1 MLKKITAVFLIKLL
15 SFAQQI
21 RWLKM
26 NKLAFG
32 FLVGLLLSFN
42 AHAVNILLPAYFY
55 PSSDPSL
62 SFWDEMTAAA
72 GQVGITAIMNPNS
85 GPGSSVNS
93 DYTTAVNAFR
103 AAGGKVVGYVYTDYG
118 ARLPAEVLSEVASYA
133 SFYNIDGIFL
143 DEMSILSVDLAY
155 YQSLYSSIK
164 STNPGYRVFGNP
176 GTNTLES
183 YLTAADVLVTFEN
196 QTGYDTFTPDTWTN
210 NYTADHFAHLLY
222 NVSDEAAMLANVALA
237 ADRNV
242 GYLYITND
250 TRVDENP
257 WDTLSHYWNAEVSA
271 VSAIPEPSSGLL
283 LLAGLGLIGFHF
295 QKLKGARV
303 RDCTQIVI

>member
-1 MLKKITAVFLIKLL
+1 MKK
-15 SFAQQI
+15 FAF
-21 RWLKM
+21 
-26 NKLAFG
+26 NS
-32 FLVGLLLSFN
+32 LVWLLLSFN

-55 PSSDPSL
+55 PSSDPNQ

-72 GQVGITAIMNPNS
+72 GQVGITAIMNPDN

-93 DYTTAVNAFR
+93 DYTTAVNVFR
-103 AAGGKVVGYVYTDYG
+103 AAGGKVVGYAHTSYG
-118 ARLPAEVLSEVASYA
+118 ARSQADVLSEVASYA

-143 DEMSILSVDLAY
+143 DEMSNTSVDFAY

-164 STNPGYRVFGNP
+164 STNPGYRIFGNP

-222 NVSDEAAMLANVALA
+222 NVNDKAAMLAYVALA

-250 TRVDENP
+250 ILTNP
-257 WDTLSHYWNAEVSA
+257 WDTLPQYWNAEVSA

-283 LLAGLGLIGFHF
+283 VLAGLGSIGFRYHKF
-295 QKLKGARV
+295 NVAR
-303 RDCTQIVI
+303 I

>member
-1 MLKKITAVFLIKLL
+1 MK
-15 SFAQQI
+15 
-21 RWLKM
+21 
-26 NKLAFG
+26 KLAFSS
-32 FLVGLLLSFN
+32 LVGLLLSFN

-55 PSSDPSL
+55 PSFDPNQ

-72 GQVGITAIMNPNS
+72 GQVDITAIMNPDS
-85 GPGSSVNS
+85 GPGPSVNS
-93 DYTTAVNAFR
+93 DYTTAVDAFR
-103 AAGGKVVGYVYTDYG
+103 ADGGKVVGYTHTSYG
-118 ARLPAEVLSEVASYA
+118 LRSQAEVLSEIASYA

-143 DEMSILSVDLAY
+143 DEMSNKSVDLVY

-196 QTGYDTFTPDTWTN
+196 KTGYDTYTPDTWTN

-222 NVSDEAAMLANVALA
+222 NVTDETTMLANVALA

-250 TRVDENP
+250 TLPNP
-257 WDTLSHYWNAEVSA
+257 WDTLPHYWITEVSA
-271 VSAIPEPSSGLL
+271 VSAAPEPNSGLL
-283 LLAGLGLIGFHF
+283 LLAGLGLIGFRYH
-295 QKLKGARV
+295 KLKADR
-303 RDCTQIVI
+303 I

>member
-1 MLKKITAVFLIKLL
+1 MKKFAFNSLVWLLI
-15 SFAQQI
+15 
-21 RWLKM
+21 
-26 NKLAFG
+26 
-32 FLVGLLLSFN
+32 SFN

-55 PSSDPSL
+55 PSSDPNQ

-72 GQVGITAIMNPNS
+72 GQVGITAIMNPDN

-93 DYTTAVNAFR
+93 DYTTAVDVFR
-103 AAGGKVVGYVYTDYG
+103 AAGGKVVGYAHTSYG
-118 ARLPAEVLSEVASYA
+118 ARSQADVLSEVASYA

-143 DEMSILSVDLAY
+143 DEMSNTSVDFAY
-155 YQSLYSSIK
+155 YQSLYNSIK
-164 STNPGYRVFGNP
+164 STNPGYRIFGNP

-222 NVSDEAAMLANVALA
+222 NVNDKAAMLAYVALA

-250 TRVDENP
+250 ILTNP
-257 WDTLSHYWNAEVSA
+257 WDTLPQYWNAEVSA
-271 VSAIPEPSSGLL
+271 VSSIPEPSSGLL
-283 LLAGLGLIGFHF
+283 VLAGLGLIGFRYHKF
-295 QKLKGARV
+295 NVAR
-303 RDCTQIVI
+303 I

>member
-1 MLKKITAVFLIKLL
+1 MKK
-15 SFAQQI
+15 FAF
-21 RWLKM
+21 
-26 NKLAFG
+26 NS
-32 FLVGLLLSFN
+32 LVWLLLSFN

-55 PSSDPSL
+55 PSSDPNQ

-72 GQVGITAIMNPNS
+72 GQVGITAIMNPDN

-93 DYTTAVNAFR
+93 DYTTAVDVFR
-103 AAGGKVVGYVYTDYG
+103 AAGGKVVGYAHTSYG
-118 ARLPAEVLSEVASYA
+118 ARSQADVLSEVASYA

-143 DEMSILSVDLAY
+143 DEMSNTSVDFAY

-164 STNPGYRVFGNP
+164 STNPGYRIFGNP

-222 NVSDEAAMLANVALA
+222 NVNDKAAMLAYVALA

-250 TRVDENP
+250 ILTNP
-257 WDTLSHYWNAEVSA
+257 WDTLPQYWNAEVSA
-271 VSAIPEPSSGLL
+271 VSSIPEPSSGLL
-283 LLAGLGLIGFHF
+283 VLAGLGLIGFRYHKF
-295 QKLKGARV
+295 NVAR
-303 RDCTQIVI
+303 I

>member
-1 MLKKITAVFLIKLL
+1 MKK
-15 SFAQQI
+15 FAFSS
-21 RWLKM
+21 
-26 NKLAFG
+26 LA
-32 FLVGLLLSFN
+32 GLLLSFN

-55 PSSDPSL
+55 SSSDPNQ

-72 GQVGITAIMNPNS
+72 GQVGITAIMNPDS

-93 DYTTAVNAFR
+93 DYTTAVDVLR
-103 AAGGKVVGYVYTDYG
+103 AAGGKVVGYVHTSYG
-118 ARLPAEVLSEVASYA
+118 ARSQTEVLSEVSSYA

-143 DEMSILSVDLAY
+143 DEMSNTSVDLAY
-155 YQSLYSSIK
+155 YQSLYSNIK
-164 STNPGYRVFGNP
+164 STNPGYRIFGNP

-196 QTGYDTFTPDTWTN
+196 QTEYDTFTPNTWTN
-210 NYTADHFAHLLY
+210 IYTADHFAHLLY
-222 NVSDEAAMLANVALA
+222 NVTDEAAMLANVALA

-250 TRVDENP
+250 TLPNP
-257 WDTLSHYWNAEVSA
+257 WDTLSHYWDAEVSA

-283 LLAGLGLIGFHF
+283 LLSGLGLIGFRYHKF
-295 QKLKGARV
+295 KVARV
-303 RDCTQIVI
+303 

>member
-1 MLKKITAVFLIKLL
+1 MKK
-15 SFAQQI
+15 FA
-21 RWLKM
+21 
-26 NKLAFG
+26 FS

-42 AHAVNILLPAYFY
+42 THAANILLPAYFY
-55 PSSDPSL
+55 PSSNPSL

-72 GQVGITAIMNPNS
+72 GQVSITAIMNPNS

-93 DYTTAVNAFR
+93 DYTTAVDAFR
-103 AAGGKVVGYVYTDYG
+103 AAGGKVVGYVHTSYG
-118 ARLPAEVLSEVASYA
+118 ARTQAEVLLEVASYA

-143 DEMSILSVDLAY
+143 DEMSNQPGGLLAY
-155 YQSLYSSIK
+155 YQSLYSNIK

-196 QTGYDTFTPDTWTN
+196 QTGYGTFTPDTWTN
-210 NYTADHFAHLLY
+210 NHTADHFAHLLY
-222 NVSDEAAMLANVALA
+222 NVSDEAAMLPNVALA

-257 WDTLSHYWNAEVSA
+257 WDTLPDYWNAEVSA
-271 VSAIPEPSSGLL
+271 ISAIPEPSSGLL
-283 LLAGLGLIGFHF
+283 LLSGLGLIGFHF

-303 RDCTQIVI
+303 

>member
-1 MLKKITAVFLIKLL
+1 MKK
-15 SFAQQI
+15 FAF
-21 RWLKM
+21 
-26 NKLAFG
+26 NS
-32 FLVGLLLSFN
+32 LVWLLLSFN

-55 PSSDPSL
+55 PSSDPNQ

-72 GQVGITAIMNPNS
+72 GQVGITAIMNPDN

-93 DYTTAVNAFR
+93 DYTTAVNVFR
-103 AAGGKVVGYVYTDYG
+103 AAGGKVVGYAHTSYG
-118 ARLPAEVLSEVASYA
+118 ARSQADVLSEVASYA

-143 DEMSILSVDLAY
+143 DEMSNTSVDFAY

-164 STNPGYRVFGNP
+164 STNPGYRIFGNP

-222 NVSDEAAMLANVALA
+222 NVNDKATMLAYVALA

-250 TRVDENP
+250 ILTNP
-257 WDTLSHYWNAEVSA
+257 WDTLPQYWNAEVSA

-283 LLAGLGLIGFHF
+283 VLAGLGSIGFRYHKF
-295 QKLKGARV
+295 NVAR
-303 RDCTQIVI
+303 I

>member
-1 MLKKITAVFLIKLL
+1 MKK
-15 SFAQQI
+15 FAF
-21 RWLKM
+21 
-26 NKLAFG
+26 NS
-32 FLVGLLLSFN
+32 LVWLLLSFN

-55 PSSDPSL
+55 PSSDPNQ

-72 GQVGITAIMNPNS
+72 GQVGITAIMNPDS

-93 DYTTAVNAFR
+93 DYTTAVDVLR
-103 AAGGKVVGYVYTDYG
+103 AAGGKVVGYVHTSYG
-118 ARLPAEVLSEVASYA
+118 ARSQTEVLSEVSSYA

-143 DEMSILSVDLAY
+143 DEMSNTSVDFAY

-164 STNPGYRVFGNP
+164 STNPGYRIFGNP

-222 NVSDEAAMLANVALA
+222 NVNDKAAMLAYVALA

-250 TRVDENP
+250 ILTNP
-257 WDTLSHYWNAEVSA
+257 WDTLPQYWNAEVSA

-283 LLAGLGLIGFHF
+283 VLAGLGSIGFRYHKF
-295 QKLKGARV
+295 NVAR
-303 RDCTQIVI
+303 I

>member
-1 MLKKITAVFLIKLL
+1 MKKFAFNSLVWLLI
-15 SFAQQI
+15 
-21 RWLKM
+21 
-26 NKLAFG
+26 
-32 FLVGLLLSFN
+32 SFN

-55 PSSDPSL
+55 PSSDPNQ

-72 GQVGITAIMNPNS
+72 GQVGITAIMNPDN

-93 DYTTAVNAFR
+93 DYTTAVDVFR
-103 AAGGKVVGYVYTDYG
+103 AAGGKVVGYAHTSYG
-118 ARLPAEVLSEVASYA
+118 ARSQADVLSEVASYA

-143 DEMSILSVDLAY
+143 DEMSNTSVDFAY

-164 STNPGYRVFGNP
+164 STNPGYRIFGNP

-222 NVSDEAAMLANVALA
+222 NVNDKAAMLAYVALA

-250 TRVDENP
+250 ILTNP
-257 WDTLSHYWNAEVSA
+257 WDTLPQYWNAEVSA
-271 VSAIPEPSSGLL
+271 VSSIPEPSSGLL
-283 LLAGLGLIGFHF
+283 VLAGLGLIGFRYHKF
-295 QKLKGARV
+295 NVAR
-303 RDCTQIVI
+303 I

>member
-1 MLKKITAVFLIKLL
+1 MKK
-15 SFAQQI
+15 FAF
-21 RWLKM
+21 
-26 NKLAFG
+26 NS
-32 FLVGLLLSFN
+32 LVWLLLSFN

-55 PSSDPSL
+55 PSSDPNQ

-72 GQVGITAIMNPNS
+72 GQVGITAIMNPDN

-93 DYTTAVNAFR
+93 DYTTAVDVFR
-103 AAGGKVVGYVYTDYG
+103 AAGGKVVGYAHTSYG
-118 ARLPAEVLSEVASYA
+118 ARSQADVLSEVASYA

-143 DEMSILSVDLAY
+143 DEMSNTSVDFAY

-164 STNPGYRVFGNP
+164 STNPGYRIFGNP

-222 NVSDEAAMLANVALA
+222 NVNDKAAMLAYVALA

-250 TRVDENP
+250 ILTNP
-257 WDTLSHYWNAEVSA
+257 WDTLPQYWNAEVSA

-283 LLAGLGLIGFHF
+283 VLAGLGSIGFRYHKF
-295 QKLKGARV
+295 NVAR
-303 RDCTQIVI
+303 I

>member
-1 MLKKITAVFLIKLL
+1 M
-15 SFAQQI
+15 Q
-21 RWLKM
+21 
-26 NKLAFG
+26 KLAFS

-55 PSSDPSL
+55 PSSDPNQ

-72 GQVGITAIMNPNS
+72 GQVGITAIMNPAN
-85 GPGSSVNS
+85 GPGSSANS
-93 DYTTAVNAFR
+93 DYTTAVDAFR
-103 AAGGKVVGYVYTDYG
+103 AAGGKVVGYAHTSYG
-118 ARLPAEVLSEVASYA
+118 VRSQAEVLSEVASYA

-143 DEMSILSVDLAY
+143 DEMSNKSGDLAY

-164 STNPGYRVFGNP
+164 STNPGYRIFGNP

-196 QTGYDTFTPDTWTN
+196 QTGYDTYTPDTWTN

-222 NVSDEAAMLANVALA
+222 NVTDEAAMLANVALA

-242 GYLYITND
+242 DYLYITND
-250 TRVDENP
+250 TQPNP
-257 WDTLSHYWNAEVSA
+257 WDTLPHYWNAEVSA
-271 VSAIPEPSSGLL
+271 ISAVPEPSSGLL
-283 LLAGLGLIGFHF
+283 ILAGLGLIGFRF
-295 QKLKGARV
+295 LKIQRGQDLRLAHK
-303 RDCTQIVI
+303 

>member
-1 MLKKITAVFLIKLL
+1 MK
-15 SFAQQI
+15 
-21 RWLKM
+21 
-26 NKLAFG
+26 KLAYS

-42 AHAVNILLPAYFY
+42 THAVNILLPAYFY
-55 PSSDPSL
+55 PSFDPNQ

-72 GQVGITAIMNPNS
+72 GQVNITAIMNPNN
-85 GPGSSVNS
+85 GPGDSVNS
-93 DYTTAVNAFR
+93 DYTTAVDAFR
-103 AAGGKVVGYVYTDYG
+103 AAGGKVVGYVYTSYG
-118 ARLPAEVLSEVASYA
+118 ARSQAEVLSAVASYA

-143 DEMSILSVDLAY
+143 DEMSNTSTDLAY
-155 YQSLYSSIK
+155 YKSLYNSIK
-164 STNPGYRVFGNP
+164 LTNPEYRIFGNP

-196 QTGYDTFTPDTWTN
+196 QTGYETYPPDTWTN

-250 TRVDENP
+250 TLPNP
-257 WDTLSHYWNAEVSA
+257 WDTLTHYWNAEVSA
-271 VSAIPEPSSGLL
+271 VAAIPEPSSGLL
-283 LLAGLGLIGFHF
+283 LLAGLGLIGFRYHKF
-295 QKLKGARV
+295 GNVEIR
-303 RDCTQIVI
+303 RPD

>member
-1 MLKKITAVFLIKLL
+1 MKKF
-15 SFAQQI
+15 SF
-21 RWLKM
+21 
-26 NKLAFG
+26 NS
-32 FLVGLLLSFN
+32 LVWLLLSFN

-55 PSSDPSL
+55 PSSDPNQ

-72 GQVGITAIMNPNS
+72 GQVGITAIMNPDN

-93 DYTTAVNAFR
+93 DYTTAVDVFR
-103 AAGGKVVGYVYTDYG
+103 AAGGKVVGYAHTSYG
-118 ARLPAEVLSEVASYA
+118 ARSQADVLSEVASYA

-143 DEMSILSVDLAY
+143 DEMSNTSVDFAY

-164 STNPGYRVFGNP
+164 STNPGYRIFGNP

-222 NVSDEAAMLANVALA
+222 NVNDKATMLAHVALA

-250 TRVDENP
+250 ILTNP
-257 WDTLSHYWNAEVSA
+257 WDTLPQYWNAEVSA
-271 VSAIPEPSSGLL
+271 VSVIPEPSSGLL
-283 LLAGLGLIGFHF
+283 VLAGLGLIGFRYHKF
-295 QKLKGARV
+295 NVV
-303 RDCTQIVI
+303 RI